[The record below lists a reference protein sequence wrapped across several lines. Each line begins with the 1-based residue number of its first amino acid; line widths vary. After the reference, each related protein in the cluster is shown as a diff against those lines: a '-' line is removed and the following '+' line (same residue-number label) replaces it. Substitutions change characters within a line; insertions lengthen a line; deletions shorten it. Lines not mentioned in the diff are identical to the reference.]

1 MTVQVRLAVPYIESP
16 DSKES
21 GLFYVQKI
29 KLKGF
34 YMAATA
40 YALHILVKHKEI
52 AEDIIE
58 QLGKGAKFQ
67 TLAKK
72 YSSCPSGKKGGDL
85 GEFKRGQMVPQFDKI
100 AFKGAILEPHLV
112 KTKFGWHVIKVL
124 YRT

>member
-1 MTVQVRLAVPYIESP
+1 MSDFG
-16 DSKES
+16 DSEIIS
-21 GLFYVQKI
+21 GSLSVSFVNFLGFKQYF
-29 KLKGF
+29 KGF

-40 YALHILVKHKEI
+40 HALHILVKHKEI
-52 AEDIIE
+52 AEDILK

-72 YSSCPSGKKGGDL
+72 YSTCPSGKKGGDL
-85 GEFKRGQMVPQFDKI
+85 GEFKRGQMVPQFDKV